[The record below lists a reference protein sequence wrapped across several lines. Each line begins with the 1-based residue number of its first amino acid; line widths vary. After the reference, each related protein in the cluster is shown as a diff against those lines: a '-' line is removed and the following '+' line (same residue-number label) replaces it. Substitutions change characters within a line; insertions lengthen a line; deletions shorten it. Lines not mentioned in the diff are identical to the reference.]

1 MLSHVKVIFFN
12 IQIYIYVCI
21 YAYVQYTNKGLSVMQ
36 LTGTV
41 YTSHN
46 VIGVSIYWT
55 TCLISD
61 CLYSLQLHSFGAFSK
76 SSQTGA
82 GAVVDFSLHRRLKTN
97 SWRQPII
104 AVSQIR
110 GQNELWQL
118 CSLRRGRFEVA
129 ATSFTVRW
137 WGVGGRMLRLGFFN
151 VRLWRVGCLEMDT
164 TILGRLLTKIFFSSL
179 LLIFKFLLLR

>member
-1 MLSHVKVIFFN
+1 M
-12 IQIYIYVCI
+12 
-21 YAYVQYTNKGLSVMQ
+21 
-36 LTGTV
+36 

-82 GAVVDFSLHRRLKTN
+82 GAGVDFSLHRRLTTN